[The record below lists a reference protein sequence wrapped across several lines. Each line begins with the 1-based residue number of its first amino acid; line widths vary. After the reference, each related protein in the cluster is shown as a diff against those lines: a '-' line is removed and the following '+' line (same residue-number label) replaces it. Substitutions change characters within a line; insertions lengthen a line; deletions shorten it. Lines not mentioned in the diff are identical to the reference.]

1 MQTERKEPYFH
12 SIAMKK
18 LLITLLTIGVA
29 SSAFADIQAP
39 PDSRQTRVHKFGRGI
54 SNVLYGLT
62 EFPSRVLQVN
72 REDGNNAAFGVGL
85 VEGAQRSAV
94 RVAYGVF
101 EILTFSGKTYKNSYK
116 ASYQNIEYDPY
127 NGYAEFSPEIGF
139 QSKFNYGRKQ
149 NF

>member
-1 MQTERKEPYFH
+1 
-12 SIAMKK
+12 MKK

-39 PDSRQTRVHKFGRGI
+39 PDSHQTRVHKLGRGI
-54 SNVLYGLT
+54 SNVLYGIT
-62 EFPSRVLQVN
+62 ELPMRVLQVN
-72 REDGNNAAFGVGL
+72 KEDGNNAAAGVGIL
-85 VEGAQRSAV
+85 EGAHRSAT

-101 EILTFSGKTYKNSYK
+101 EILTFSGKTYKNSFK
-116 ASYQNIEYDPY
+116 ASYQNIEYDPS
-127 NGYAEFSPEIGF
+127 NGYSEFSPEIGF